1 MTEQYVKRAFFEK
14 YSTSLEEALS
24 MCLGRIRREFTCA
37 TADLVSR
44 LEALEARDADPT
56 AQAIEAGLGI
66 EVDEEDLAQVSGAIL
81 TAVKPVL
88 LSEAEAIQ
96 GAALAAG
103 LTQRE
108 ADDQVKAWLTRTLG
122 FIVPHLTEVASDWIA
137 SNGPPADVAAVQEL
151 PPAESARPAGG
162 DAPEDGDSTPGGQ
175 VQNSEGSDHGTGVIP
190 PLSLTRLPLDEN
202 SDDAS

>member
-24 MCLGRIRREFTCA
+24 MCLGRVRRELAGT

-44 LEALEARDADPT
+44 LEALEARAAAP
-56 AQAIEAGLGI
+56 APQAIEAGPEI
-66 EVDEEDLAQVSGAIL
+66 EVDEEDLVQVSGAIL
-81 TAVKPVL
+81 TAVKPL
-88 LSEAEAIQ
+88 LLTEAEAIQ

-122 FIVPHLTEVASDWIA
+122 FIVPHLTEVASDWMA
-137 SNGPPADVAAVQEL
+137 SNGPPAALAAVQEL
-151 PPAESARPAGG
+151 PPVESARPAGG
-162 DAPEDGDSTPGGQ
+162 DAPEDGDSTPGGGR
-175 VQNSEGSDHGTGVIP
+175 SRTLRARITGP
-190 PLSLTRLPLDEN
+190 AMYLRFH
-202 SDDAS
+202 